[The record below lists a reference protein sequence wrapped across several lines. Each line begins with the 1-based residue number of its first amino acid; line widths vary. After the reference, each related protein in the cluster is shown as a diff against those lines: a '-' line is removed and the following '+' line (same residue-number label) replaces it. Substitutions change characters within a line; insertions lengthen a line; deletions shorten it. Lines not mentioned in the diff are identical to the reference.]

1 MKTSR
6 YFVSC
11 MLERKLIRGV
21 FFVSYDKAFDYA
33 RRNTENEGLTS
44 VIVYNDPETE
54 TWVTKIKLSPN

>member
-11 MLERKLIRGV
+11 MLGRKLIRGV
-21 FFVSYDKAFDYA
+21 FFDSYGKAFDYA

-54 TWVTKIKLSPN
+54 TWITKIKLSPN

>member
-21 FFVSYDKAFDYA
+21 FFDSYDKAFDYA
-33 RRNTENEGLTS
+33 RRNTEKEGLTS